1 MAASAGIGGLMVRRQ
16 RACLA
21 RAFIISCTLSLL
33 ALAPPVTAAPKGDPL
48 RSRQWSHDRVRVTEA
63 WRHSTGR
70 GAVVAL
76 LDSGVDLI
84 HPDRPRHLLV
94 PRGADLIDLDGCIDS
109 KCRDDGP
116 RDLSGHGTAIAGIV
130 AAPAGNGIGI
140 AGIAPDARVMP
151 VRIVS
156 PNAPTPFAALARGI
170 RFAADRGANV
180 IGVWVAFP
188 ETPYELS
195 SRGVSGETLN
205 DQPTGAAAEVF
216 AAVEYAWSRGALVIG
231 AAGNGFPSP
240 SLVVPSGPPSG
251 PAKPECGIPA
261 IHPLALCVGA
271 VDRADRHTYYSDFR
285 PLRPDMLMVGPS
297 GNDVTGGFLPPDAAP
312 CADRVV
318 TAALTGITRA
328 CPGDLPAGYTTISGT
343 SGAAA
348 YVVGVATL
356 LAAQGRTNVQI
367 LEALR
372 ATAVDL
378 GAPGTDPIFGRG
390 RVDALA
396 AVQFPR

>member
-1 MAASAGIGGLMVRRQ
+1 MRRN
-16 RACLA
+16 RACLHRIA
-21 RAFIISCTLSLL
+21 VVVCVLGLVAP
-33 ALAPPVTAAPKGDPL
+33 APPVSAAPKGDPL
-48 RSRQWSHDRVRVTEA
+48 RARQWSHDRVRVTEA
-63 WRHSTGR
+63 WKHSTGR

-76 LDSGVDLI
+76 LDSGVDLA
-84 HPDRPRHLLV
+84 HPDRPHHLLI
-94 PRGADLIDLDGCIDS
+94 PRGADVIDPDGCIDS
-109 KCRDDGP
+109 RCRADGP
-116 RDLSGHGTAIAGIV
+116 RDLSGHGTAVAGVV
-130 AAPAGNGIGI
+130 AARTGNGEGI

-151 VRIVS
+151 IRIVS
-156 PNAPTPFAALARGI
+156 PNAPASFAALARGI
-170 RFAADRGANV
+170 RLAVDHGADV

-188 ETPYELS
+188 ELPFELS
-195 SRGVSGETLN
+195 SRGISGETLN

-216 AAVEYAWSRGALVIG
+216 ASVEYAWARGALVIG
-231 AAGNGFPSP
+231 TAGNGFPSP

-251 PAKPECGIPA
+251 PGKPECGIPA

-318 TAALTGITRA
+318 TTALTGSTRA

-372 ATAVDL
+372 TTAVDL
-378 GAPGTDPIFGRG
+378 GAPGTDSLYGRG

-396 AVQFPR
+396 AVRAPR